1 MKCASQKLDGDSVGT
16 ANRYETTAQFLEDM
30 AAHAG
35 SGKERRCCLAAARD
49 FRLKPSQADVGPNR
63 RSEDSMASFLCRL
76 WGEKEGQDIAEYAVM
91 LAVILVIVVGTLRLI
106 GSNANNAFS
115 SVASTLQ

>member
-49 FRLKPSQADVGPNR
+49 FRLKAQNKLASRKRPKGQAEPGRCRPK
-63 RSEDSMASFLCRL
+63 SSF
-76 WGEKEGQDIAEYAVM
+76 GGQY
-91 LAVILVIVVGTLRLI
+91 G
-106 GSNANNAFS
+106 
-115 SVASTLQ
+115 